1 VGRPVALGRVPSL
14 PVVVG
19 VGQVP
24 VARGGVRAGRRRR
37 RLADVGLGQQPR
49 RTAVQHARQV
59 RDVVQITPDEPDQT
73 LSETRVS
80 DKVCWVRS
88 GFAQITL
95 GGPGWTLSLVDRSDG
110 FPGLFA
116 DTSEYECCNERK
128 GSEGGHYCRTLLTK
142 SDRLADRLTDH
153 NQSTHTHTHTPRY
166 CYWFAAAAAAT
177 RVYIESIFSW
187 GGESCPGV

>member
-24 VARGGVRAGRRRR
+24 VARGRVRAGRRRR

-95 GGPGWTLSLVDRSDG
+95 GGPGWTLSLVGSGRVVRKFHYKDPTRPHPRTALVSGKSAD
-110 FPGLFA
+110 FVWSCTCPLNLDMYGLCLWVWSGRVA
-116 DTSEYECCNERK
+116 DKVR
-128 GSEGGHYCRTLLTK
+128 GS
-142 SDRLADRLTDH
+142 
-153 NQSTHTHTHTPRY
+153 
-166 CYWFAAAAAAT
+166 
-177 RVYIESIFSW
+177 V
-187 GGESCPGV
+187 